1 MCEFFPQNVRQYNQT
16 EFKYA
21 NSLCNTMFSTSTQLS
36 RAGIVNVIAE
46 IKKYGN
52 KSHKNL

>member
-36 RAGIVNVIAE
+36 RAGIVNVIAQ